1 MTVSPALVRTMLTCM
16 VSVLLAGLPR
26 PAAAVD
32 PAVDAAKKARL
43 LLTLTRFAQWP
54 GTPAPG
60 EPLRLCVAQRSEP
73 VLRSMLALQGQS
85 VNGRAVVVQQKA
97 PWDNCHVLY
106 IHASAEGGDALPK
119 SLADNATL
127 TVGDAAGFINQGG
140 MVQLLMVN
148 DALHFDVDLGA
159 VHRARLGLSSQAMNL
174 ARRVRN

>member
-1 MTVSPALVRTMLTCM
+1 
-16 VSVLLAGLPR
+16 
-26 PAAAVD
+26 
-32 PAVDAAKKARL
+32 
-43 LLTLTRFAQWP
+43 
-54 GTPAPG
+54 
-60 EPLRLCVAQRSEP
+60 
-73 VLRSMLALQGQS
+73 
-85 VNGRAVVVQQKA
+85 
-97 PWDNCHVLY
+97 VLY

-140 MVQLLMVN
+140 MVQLLMAN